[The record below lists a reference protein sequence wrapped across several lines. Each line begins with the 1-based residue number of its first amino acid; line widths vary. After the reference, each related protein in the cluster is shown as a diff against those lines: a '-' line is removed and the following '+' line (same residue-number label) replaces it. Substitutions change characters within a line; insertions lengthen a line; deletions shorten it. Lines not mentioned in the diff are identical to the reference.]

1 MPCPRIR
8 EHGTHRVVLLISG
21 PSQES
26 VGENYGFLFSVAAFV
41 PSISVL
47 FARVGGT
54 NNAPFFSARFR
65 GLWKPDPRKKEN
77 QAGRASLHETLG
89 FAGVFSPPL
98 MGGAALVTSEE
109 PGMAQSAPT
118 DSWDEARFR
127 ITGHRRQAA
136 HRNSGSS
143 RAVGDGRMLTLLG
156 LRPLGKPAEAQ
167 QSWPY
172 SCHLARGRRSLPILS
187 RVHHFLPAG
196 REVLLGRH
204 RASADQARLPKIP
217 LPISKIVRRYPR
229 TCGVFV

>member
-1 MPCPRIR
+1 MPDRLPCSGLVGDRSGQQP
-8 EHGTHRVVLLISG
+8 VFFFG

-118 DSWDEARFR
+118 DSWD
-127 ITGHRRQAA
+127 QA
-136 HRNSGSS
+136 N
-143 RAVGDGRMLTLLG
+143 
-156 LRPLGKPAEAQ
+156 
-167 QSWPY
+167 
-172 SCHLARGRRSLPILS
+172 
-187 RVHHFLPAG
+187 F
-196 REVLLGRH
+196 
-204 RASADQARLPKIP
+204 
-217 LPISKIVRRYPR
+217 
-229 TCGVFV
+229 

>member
-1 MPCPRIR
+1 MRDGRGEGSSPAAA
-8 EHGTHRVVLLISG
+8 RVYG

-118 DSWDEARFR
+118 DSWDEAYFRRSSSGARF
-127 ITGHRRQAA
+127 A
-136 HRNSGSS
+136 SW
-143 RAVGDGRMLTLLG
+143 
-156 LRPLGKPAEAQ
+156 PA
-167 QSWPY
+167 QSW
-172 SCHLARGRRSLPILS
+172 
-187 RVHHFLPAG
+187 
-196 REVLLGRH
+196 
-204 RASADQARLPKIP
+204 
-217 LPISKIVRRYPR
+217 R
-229 TCGVFV
+229 TFS

>member
-1 MPCPRIR
+1 M
-8 EHGTHRVVLLISG
+8 VSLFLG

-118 DSWDEARFR
+118 DSWDEA
-127 ITGHRRQAA
+127 T
-136 HRNSGSS
+136 S
-143 RAVGDGRMLTLLG
+143 
-156 LRPLGKPAEAQ
+156 
-167 QSWPY
+167 
-172 SCHLARGRRSLPILS
+172 
-187 RVHHFLPAG
+187 
-196 REVLLGRH
+196 
-204 RASADQARLPKIP
+204 
-217 LPISKIVRRYPR
+217 
-229 TCGVFV
+229 

>member
-1 MPCPRIR
+1 M
-8 EHGTHRVVLLISG
+8 
-21 PSQES
+21 
-26 VGENYGFLFSVAAFV
+26 GENYGFLFSVAAFV

-118 DSWDEARFR
+118 DSWDEAQ
-127 ITGHRRQAA
+127 I
-136 HRNSGSS
+136 
-143 RAVGDGRMLTLLG
+143 
-156 LRPLGKPAEAQ
+156 
-167 QSWPY
+167 
-172 SCHLARGRRSLPILS
+172 
-187 RVHHFLPAG
+187 
-196 REVLLGRH
+196 
-204 RASADQARLPKIP
+204 
-217 LPISKIVRRYPR
+217 
-229 TCGVFV
+229 

>member
-1 MPCPRIR
+1 MPDRLPCSGLVGDRSGQQP
-8 EHGTHRVVLLISG
+8 VFFFG

-98 MGGAALVTSEE
+98 MGGAALTSSEE

-118 DSWDEARFR
+118 DSWDEAFLLLRTF
-127 ITGHRRQAA
+127 GA
-136 HRNSGSS
+136 HRHAKRGTHGFTSSQVVDPGNS
-143 RAVGDGRMLTLLG
+143 
-156 LRPLGKPAEAQ
+156 
-167 QSWPY
+167 
-172 SCHLARGRRSLPILS
+172 
-187 RVHHFLPAG
+187 
-196 REVLLGRH
+196 
-204 RASADQARLPKIP
+204 
-217 LPISKIVRRYPR
+217 
-229 TCGVFV
+229 